1 MKRTKTSDAQKRA
14 SVKYISEKRDRLTLS
29 APKGARDRWR
39 EAASAAG
46 LTLNA
51 WGLRALDAAAAARE
65 MARASRNGNGK
76 PGPRRRPARQPR
88 RIASATTKAPDHI
101 SPPRLAIPIII
112 RARAVQPLTVHYT
125 IVKQDSGKAGQTAKD
140 RDRIKGTKPKRKT
153 ASKAE
158 REGMK

>member
-51 WGLRALDAAAAARE
+51 WGLRALDAAAAVE
-65 MARASRNGNGK
+65 M
-76 PGPRRRPARQPR
+76 
-88 RIASATTKAPDHI
+88 D
-101 SPPRLAIPIII
+101 
-112 RARAVQPLTVHYT
+112 
-125 IVKQDSGKAGQTAKD
+125 GQTA
-140 RDRIKGTKPKRKT
+140 GTDHQTEKPP
-153 ASKAE
+153 AL
-158 REGMK
+158 